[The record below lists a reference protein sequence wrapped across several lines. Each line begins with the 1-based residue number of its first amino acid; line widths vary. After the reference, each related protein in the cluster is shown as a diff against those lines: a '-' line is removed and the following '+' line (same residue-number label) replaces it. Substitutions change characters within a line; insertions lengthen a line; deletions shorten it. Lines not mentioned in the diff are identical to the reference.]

1 MCAYRLALFD
11 LPIALLKVLDNRI
24 SDLVL
29 LIFGQRASHP
39 ADQAESF
46 PQPHQDGQPKVID
59 LGPHP

>member
-1 MCAYRLALFD
+1 MSAYRLALFD

-46 PQPHQDGQPKVID
+46 PQPHQDGQRKVID
-59 LGPHP
+59 FGPHP